1 LDGPPRG
8 SQPVV
13 ERSYSVLW
21 VGTRR
26 SADAVILQPHGE
38 IDLATVGDLE
48 DALRAAEATGVAKIV
63 IDLAAV
69 SMLDSAGLRSLV
81 SAYDR
86 AVETHRELSI
96 RPGSGR
102 IRRVFEVSGLADRL
116 PLAG

>member
-1 LDGPPRG
+1 MLDGAPWG
-8 SQPVV
+8 SHELV

-48 DALRAAEATGVAKIV
+48 DSLRAAEATGTPRIV

-69 SMLDSAGLRSLV
+69 SMLDSAGLRCLV
-81 SAYDR
+81 AAYDR
-86 AVETHRELSI
+86 AIEGHRELSI

-102 IRRVFEVSGLADRL
+102 IRRIFEVSGLAERL
-116 PLAG
+116 PLA